1 MASSSKYQQLISNGQ
16 AGTDNYDGNNCKDT
30 SLQPYYSN
38 SDSLSHSNISAAN
51 DLSVNKQDDGSQ
63 YHSIESYNKN
73 SFTTTQQSQSQSQP
87 QQSTGYQPGEQT
99 QNQYYYYYGGGQPL
113 TDITPTQ
120 EMIQNEQIEEK
131 INYSQLSN
139 SLSSPKLIEEDLIS
153 EAPTSPALLYNTRN
167 NTYSMP
173 IINIEI
179 STEFHIATAFV
190 SMKIVFQNTSN
201 SKVNTLFILPCA
213 GTVTSTK
220 VNINNG
226 CRFLDTTFIDNDCA
240 QQFQPKQNKNKNKNK
255 NEIQ

>member
-1 MASSSKYQQLISNGQ
+1 MYAVPQNATGQQQPQPQGYAVIQPQQMQPSQQQYTYQQPITQ
-16 AGTDNYDGNNCKDT
+16 P
-30 SLQPYYSN
+30 QPY
-38 SDSLSHSNISAAN
+38 
-51 DLSVNKQDDGSQ
+51 Q
-63 YHSIESYNKN
+63 Y
-73 SFTTTQQSQSQSQP
+73 QQQVISQSQP